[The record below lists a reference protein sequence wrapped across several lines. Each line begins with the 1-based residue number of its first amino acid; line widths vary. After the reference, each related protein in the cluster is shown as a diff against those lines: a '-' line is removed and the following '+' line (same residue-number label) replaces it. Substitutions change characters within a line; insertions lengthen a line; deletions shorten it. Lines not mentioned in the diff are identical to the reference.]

1 MAANDRE
8 PDSTLIE
15 AHVQRVAHLV
25 LPMVARYEFGK
36 LSVTPEGRT
45 LLAAPAE
52 VRPSLAIAALAGPR
66 SGWTAAHVVE
76 VPPSEQ
82 WPAELVRALVRR
94 KIAWDPESAALAL
107 RLVAAT
113 DFDDERIQLVLK
125 AADHIVD
132 VRPGDAAV
140 MDGLDR
146 LNERVLATSTERYR
160 VPEMRARVIWSI
172 SRHFPPDL
180 LDVSVIAE
188 TDTWGPAAVA
198 ILRAAAMDGIDV
210 RSLLGCLT
218 VASSATA
225 PTARWLAAVDPVIA
239 SLGTRE
245 VVENLVR
252 LLVDVDLD
260 DQRVFVAA
268 GNDSVVR
275 AAIWALGQGDV
286 ARTDID
292 LLQSVVSRC
301 SRTNG
306 KPYVTEALC
315 GKAVG
320 AAITVLD
327 RLRQGDGS
335 HAPAAGWAL
344 AELWS
349 DVDRGDVLKRIGR
362 ALGRS
367 DDEIV
372 ERVVEAKHS
381 KSVAKSARI
390 NPQPGDRSKTLT
402 DVIDEDLTVR
412 FRRQG
417 FDDRSRRTFRRHHP
431 NHSDVVTISLAGGEI
446 RLGFGLGFHLE
457 SAHPKWKLDDLD
469 VAVDLWLISTGSDP
483 AGTVSWVAHSAT
495 KLQDQTS
502 RRTNRG
508 LVDEVEVLAELME
521 RFDAHALPA
530 LDRWANPGLLAND
543 LEDLEV
549 PSPHGELLL
558 GLDRPNSSERK
569 TTIRRLRGHAE
580 RG

>member
-1 MAANDRE
+1 
-8 PDSTLIE
+8 
-15 AHVQRVAHLV
+15 
-25 LPMVARYEFGK
+25 MVARYESGK
-36 LSVTPEGRT
+36 LSATPEGKT

-52 VRPSLAIAALAGPR
+52 LRASLAVAALAGPR

-76 VPPSEQ
+76 VPRSEQ

-160 VPEMRARVIWSI
+160 VPEMRARVIASI
-172 SRHFPPDL
+172 SRHSPPDSDL
-180 LDVSVIAE
+180 VDLSAIAE
-188 TDTWGPAAVA
+188 TDTWGPAALA
-198 ILRAAAMDGIDV
+198 ILQAAAMDGIDV

-225 PTARWLAAVDPVIA
+225 PTARWRAAADPAIA
-239 SLGTRE
+239 STGTRE
-245 VVENLVR
+245 VVENLVN
-252 LLVDVDLD
+252 LLVDLDLD

-268 GNDSVVR
+268 GNDSVAR

-286 ARTDID
+286 APTHID
-292 LLQSVVSRC
+292 LLQSVASRC

-327 RLRQGDGS
+327 QLRQGEGS
-335 HAPAAGWAL
+335 HAPAADRAL
-344 AELWS
+344 TELWS

-367 DDEIV
+367 DDEIAA
-372 ERVVEAKHS
+372 RVVEAKRS

-390 NPQPGDRSKTLT
+390 NPQPADRSKSLT
-402 DVIDEDLTVR
+402 EVIDEDLTVR
-412 FRRQG
+412 LRRQG
-417 FDDRSRRTFRRHHP
+417 FDERSRRTFRRHHP
-431 NHSDVVTISLAGGEI
+431 THSDVATISIAAGEI
-446 RLGFGLGFHLE
+446 RLGFGVGFHLE
-457 SAHPKWKLDDLD
+457 SDRPKWKLDDLD

-483 AGTVSWVAHSAT
+483 AGRVAWVAHYAT
-495 KLQDQTS
+495 KLQDQTN

-508 LVDEVEVLAELME
+508 EVDEVEILAELME

-549 PSPHGELLL
+549 PFAHGELLL
-558 GLDRPNSSERK
+558 GLDRPNGTERQ
-569 TTIRRLRGHAE
+569 TTIRRLRGA
-580 RG
+580 R

>member
-1 MAANDRE
+1 
-8 PDSTLIE
+8 
-15 AHVQRVAHLV
+15 
-25 LPMVARYEFGK
+25 MVARYESGK
-36 LSVTPEGRT
+36 LSATPEGKT

-52 VRPSLAIAALAGPR
+52 VRASLAIAALAGPR
-66 SGWTAAHVVE
+66 SGWTAAHVAE
-76 VPPSEQ
+76 VPRSER

-132 VRPGDAAV
+132 VRPGDASV

-146 LNERVLATSTERYR
+146 LNERVLTTSTERYR
-160 VPEMRARVIWSI
+160 VPEMRARVIASI
-172 SRHFPPDL
+172 SRHSPPDL
-180 LDVSVIAE
+180 LDLSAIAE
-188 TDTWGPAAVA
+188 NDTWGPAALA
-198 ILRAAAMDGIDV
+198 ILQAAATDGIDV

-225 PTARWLAAVDPVIA
+225 PTARWLAATDPVIA
-239 SLGTRE
+239 SPGTRE
-245 VVENLVR
+245 AIENLVR
-252 LLVDVDLD
+252 LLVDLDLD

-268 GNDSVVR
+268 GNDSIAR

-286 ARTDID
+286 APTDID
-292 LLQSVVSRC
+292 LLQRVASRC

-306 KPYVTEALC
+306 KPYATEALC

-327 RLRQGDGS
+327 QIQQDEGS
-335 HAPAAGWAL
+335 HAPAARRAL
-344 AELWS
+344 TELWS
-349 DVDRGDVLKRIGR
+349 NVDRGDVLKRIGR

-367 DDEIV
+367 DDGIA
-372 ERVVEAKHS
+372 ERVAEAKRT

-390 NPQPGDRSKTLT
+390 NPQPAGRSKGLT
-402 DVIDEDLTVR
+402 EVIDEDLTVR
-412 FRRQG
+412 LRRQG

-431 NHSDVVTISLAGGEI
+431 THSDVVTISVAAGEI
-446 RLGFGLGFHLE
+446 RLGFGIGFHPE
-457 SAHPKWKLDDLD
+457 SDRPKSKLDDLV
-469 VAVDLWLISTGSDP
+469 VAADLWLISTGSDP
-483 AGTVSWVAHSAT
+483 AGKVSWVAHYAT
-495 KLQDQTS
+495 KLQDQTN

-508 LVDEVEVLAELME
+508 QVDEVEVLAELME
-521 RFDAHALPA
+521 RFDAHALPT
-530 LDRWANPGLLAND
+530 LHRWANPGLLAND

-549 PSPHGELLL
+549 PFPHGELLL
-558 GLDRPNSSERK
+558 GLDRPNSSARQ
-569 TTIRRLRGHAE
+569 TTIGRLRRHAE

>member
-1 MAANDRE
+1 VAATDRE

-15 AHVQRVAHLV
+15 EHVQRVAHLL
-25 LPMVARYEFGK
+25 LPMVARYEFGT
-36 LSVTPEGRT
+36 LSANPEGRT

-52 VRPSLAIAALAGPR
+52 LRASLAIAALAGPR

-76 VPPSEQ
+76 VPRSEQ

-113 DFDDERIQLVLK
+113 DFDDERIQLVLQ

-146 LNERVLATSTERYR
+146 LNERVLATSAERYR
-160 VPEMRARVIWSI
+160 VPEMRARVIASI
-172 SRHFPPDL
+172 SRHSPPDL
-180 LDVSVIAE
+180 LDLSAIAE
-188 TDTWGPAAVA
+188 TDTWGPGARA
-198 ILRAAAMDGIDV
+198 LLQAAAMDEIDV
-210 RSLLGCLT
+210 RSLLRCLT

-225 PTARWLAAVDPVIA
+225 PTARWLAATEPVVA
-239 SLGTRE
+239 SVGTRD
-245 VVENLVR
+245 VVEKLVR
-252 LLVDVDLD
+252 LLVDLDLD
-260 DQRVFVAA
+260 DQRTFVAT
-268 GNDSVVR
+268 GNDSVAR

-286 ARTDID
+286 APTDID
-292 LLQSVVSRC
+292 LLQSVASRC

-315 GKAVG
+315 RKAVG

-327 RLRQGDGS
+327 QLRQDEGS
-335 HAPAAGWAL
+335 HAPAAGRAL
-344 AELWS
+344 TELWS

-367 DDEIV
+367 DDEIA
-372 ERVVEAKHS
+372 ERMVEAKRS

-402 DVIDEDLTVR
+402 EVIDEDLAAR
-412 FRRQG
+412 LRRQG

-431 NHSDVVTISLAGGEI
+431 NHSDVVAISIAAGEI
-446 RLGFGLGFHLE
+446 RLGFGVGFHLE
-457 SAHPKWKLDDLD
+457 SDRPKCKLDDLD
-469 VAVDLWLISTGSDP
+469 VAVDLSLISTGSDP
-483 AGTVSWVAHSAT
+483 AGKVSWVAHHAT
-495 KLQDQTS
+495 RLQDQTN
-502 RRTNRG
+502 RRINRG
-508 LVDEVEVLAELME
+508 QVDEVEVLAELME

-549 PSPHGELLL
+549 PFPHGELLL
-558 GLDRPNSSERK
+558 GLDHPNSSERK